1 MNRQKT
7 KPIVNKTAMVAG
19 KAQNAVNGFLE
30 YRNADAQD
38 CLSGLLEEDGDSSR
52 STAAAFVECDVCR
65 VLCATAD
72 GTDLTTR
79 E

>member
-19 KAQNAVNGFLE
+19 KAQNAVNGFLK

-38 CLSGLLEEDGDSSR
+38 CLWGLLEEDGDSSR
-52 STAAAFVECDVCR
+52 STAAAFVESAM
-65 VLCATAD
+65 CAVYCVRQRM
-72 GTDLTTR
+72 GLT
-79 E
+79 